1 MDLLQAVV
9 LGVVEG
15 VTEFLPVS
23 STGHLLV
30 TQRLLGIAK
39 TEASDAY
46 AICIQAGAIAA
57 VLVLY
62 TRRIRQ
68 MGAGLLGRDA
78 EGRRLAGALV
88 LAFLPAAVVGF
99 LFDAPIERALFGPWP
114 VVAAWAVGGLAILLL
129 ARRPPRAVQPPLAL
143 GQLTAGRA
151 LLIGLAQ
158 VLALWP
164 GTSRSLVSI
173 LAALLVGLALPA
185 AIEFSFL
192 LGLITLGA
200 ATAYKLLQHGS
211 EMLSAYGASSLAAG
225 FVAAAVAALLAVR
238 WMVTYLSRHDLSLFG
253 WWRLLAAGV
262 VAGLL
267 LAGVI

>member
-1 MDLLQAVV
+1 V

-57 VLVLY
+57 VLALY
-62 TRRIRQ
+62 LGRLRQ
-68 MGAGLLGRDA
+68 MGAGLIGRDA
-78 EGRRLAGALV
+78 EGRRLALAL
-88 LAFLPAAVVGF
+88 LGGLPPAAVVGL

-114 VVAAWAVGGLAILLL
+114 VVAAWLAGGLAILALSRRTPRR
-129 ARRPPRAVQPPLAL
+129 ARPPLE
-143 GQLTAGRA
+143 LTALRPGQA

-164 GTSRSLVSI
+164 GTSRSLVTL
-173 LAALLVGLALPA
+173 LAAGLVGMSLPA

-192 LGLITLGA
+192 LGLVTLGA
-200 ATAYKLLQHGS
+200 ATGYKLLQHGS
-211 EMLSAYGASSLAAG
+211 EMLSAYGAASLAAG
-225 FVAAAVAALLAVR
+225 FAAAAVAALLAVR
-238 WMVTYLSRHDLSLFG
+238 WMVAYLARHDLTLFA
-253 WWRLLAAGV
+253 WWRIVAA
-262 VAGLL
+262 
-267 LAGVI
+267 LAGRRAALGERAVNRRDIH

>member
-57 VLVLY
+57 VLALY
-62 TRRIRQ
+62 MGRIRQ

-78 EGRRLAGALV
+78 EGRRLAGALL

-99 LFDAPIERALFGPWP
+99 LLDAPIERALFGPWP
-114 VVAAWAVGGLAILLL
+114 VVAAWAVGGVAILLL
-129 ARRPPRAVQPPLAL
+129 ARRPPRPGSAL
-143 GQLTAGRA
+143 GLDEITAGRA

-173 LAALLVGLALPA
+173 LAAGLVGLALPA

-192 LGLITLGA
+192 LGLVTLGA
-200 ATAYKLLQHGS
+200 ATAYKLLQHGH
-211 EMLSAYGASSLAAG
+211 EMLSAYGAASLAAG
-225 FVAAAVAALLAVR
+225 FVAAALAALLAVR
-238 WMVTYLSRHDLSLFG
+238 WMVAYLGRHDLSLFA
-253 WWRLLAAGV
+253 WWRLLAAGI

-267 LAGVI
+267 LAGVL